1 MAKGLT
7 DRQQEVLEAIR
18 TSIERQGFPPT
29 IRELQ
34 TELRIGSLRGVTIHL
49 DALERKG
56 FISRT
61 PAGRTETGRRPRA
74 SRSIRV
80 LAPATVPTGP
90 DQELAYLPL
99 LGRIHPG
106 IPLLAGPNIQEYLA
120 VPRGIVRG
128 LEGCFVVRM
137 NGDSMTGAH
146 ILAGDLAIARPA
158 QRAENEELVA
168 VRIGSEVTI
177 KRYVRKG
184 NRIELSSQNPNYAPL
199 PLRRGDDA
207 AVVGTLI
214 GLIRVC

>member
-18 TSIERQGFPPT
+18 TAIERQGFPPT

-34 TELRIGSLRGVTIHL
+34 TELGIGSLRGVTIHL

-56 FISRT
+56 YISRT

-80 LAPATVPTGP
+80 LAPAVVSAGP
-90 DQELAYLPL
+90 EQEIAYLPL

-106 IPLLAGPNIQEYLA
+106 TPLLAGPNIQEYLPI
-120 VPRGIVRG
+120 PRGILRG
-128 LEGCFVVRM
+128 IEGCFIIRM
-137 NGDSMTGAH
+137 SGDSMTGAH
-146 ILAGDLAIARPA
+146 ILAGDLVIARPA
-158 QRAENEELVA
+158 QKVENEELVA
-168 VRIGSEVTI
+168 VRIGTEVTI

-184 NRIELSSQNPNYAPL
+184 NRIDLYSQNPNYAPL

-207 AVVGTLI
+207 AVVGAVV
-214 GLIRVC
+214 GLIRAC